1 MKAALLFFLLIA
13 ASVLIIAL
21 YNFLFI
27 TAVGA
32 EIMFLGVFLFG
43 AWVVYI
49 FLERK
54 DA

>member
-13 ASVLIIAL
+13 ISVLIIVGYNL
-21 YNFLFI
+21 YFI

-43 AWVVYI
+43 AWIVYI
-49 FLERK
+49 LLEREN
-54 DA
+54 A